1 MKVKDSVYDKHG
13 HELFFK
19 DLETLL
25 RHKEPVYNKDAHWG
39 LPQRQPEEH
48 RAFEEERRLFYV
60 GMTRAKKRL
69 FVFTTGAKSVFAD
82 ELFGREKVRKR

>member
-39 LPQRQPEEH
+39 DPNVS
-48 RAFEEERRLFYV
+48 RRS
-60 GMTRAKKRL
+60 
-69 FVFTTGAKSVFAD
+69 TGRSRRRGGSSMWA
-82 ELFGREKVRKR
+82 